1 MITSVF
7 NKSKP
12 INFVIVFFI
21 MLLAFSVANFKP
33 FIDSLSIASFFKK
46 TTLFFVCYFTILIF
60 NFVVVK
66 NSLTKNNHYQ
76 ILLFSL
82 FFLMFPET
90 TINGDILFANVF
102 ILLGLRRL
110 LSLRTQIKIK
120 KKLFDT
126 AVWFAIATFFYFWA
140 ILFFVLIFV
149 TLFLYTDN
157 RIKNWIVPFVGFATI
172 VVISISAS
180 IIFYDGFFEII
191 NVSKAVS
198 YNYNSYNTTKFL
210 IAITLL
216 LSFGVWSSIF
226 FVKLVQKKKK
236 ALKPSFKIIFASVII
251 AFVTVILAPQKNGS
265 EFLFLFVPLSI
276 VMTNYIE
283 SIKEKWFKEVFL
295 SILIVVPLVLL
306 ML

>member
-1 MITSVF
+1 MITSIF

-21 MLLAFSVANFKP
+21 MLLAFSVANLKS
-33 FIDSLSIASFFKK
+33 FIESFSAVSFFKI
-46 TTLFFVCYFTILIF
+46 TTRFCICYFTILIF

-76 ILLFSL
+76 ILLFGL
-82 FFLMFPET
+82 FFLALPET
-90 TINGDILFANVF
+90 TINGNILLANVF

-140 ILFFVLIFV
+140 VLFFVLIFV

-157 RIKNWIVPFVGFATI
+157 RVKNWIVPFVGFATI
-172 VVISISAS
+172 VVILMSAS
-180 IIFYDGFFEII
+180 IIFYDDFFEIMNI
-191 NVSKAVS
+191 STGIS
-198 YNYNSYNTTKFL
+198 YNYNRYNTSKFL

-226 FVKLVQKKKK
+226 YVKLVQKKKK
-236 ALKPSFKIIFASVII
+236 AFKPSFKIIFAALIV
-251 AFVTVILAPQKNGS
+251 AFIVVILALHKNGS
-265 EFLFLFVPLSI
+265 EFLFLFAPLSI

-295 SILIVVPLVLL
+295 SILILVPLVLL

>member
-1 MITSVF
+1 MITSIF

-33 FIDSLSIASFFKK
+33 FIESMSIALFFKK
-46 TTLFFVCYFTILIF
+46 TTWFFICYFTILIF

-76 ILLFSL
+76 ILLFGL
-82 FFLMFPET
+82 FFLMIPET
-90 TINGDILFANVF
+90 TVNGDILFSNIF

-126 AVWFAIATFFYFWA
+126 AIWFAVATFFYFWA
-140 ILFFVLIFV
+140 ILFFILIFI

-157 RIKNWIVPFVGFATI
+157 RIKNWIVPFVGFVTV

-180 IIFYDGFFEII
+180 IIVYNDFFEIMNMTTTI
-191 NVSKAVS
+191 SFNF
-198 YNYNSYNTTKFL
+198 NSYNTPKYL

-226 FVKLVQKKKK
+226 YVKLVQKKKK
-236 ALKPSFKIIFASVII
+236 AFKPSFKIIFAAVII
-251 AFVTVILAPQKNGS
+251 AFVTVIFAPQKDGS
-265 EFLFLFVPLSI
+265 EFLLLFAPLSI

-295 SILIVVPLVLL
+295 SILILVPLVLL

>member
-1 MITSVF
+1 MITSIF

-21 MLLAFSVANFKP
+21 MLLAFSVANLKA
-33 FIDSLSIASFFKK
+33 FIESISIVLFLKK
-46 TTLFFVCYFTILIF
+46 TATFFICYFTILIF

-66 NSLTKNNHYQ
+66 NSLSKNNHYQ

-90 TINGDILFANVF
+90 TINADILFANIF
-102 ILLGLRRL
+102 ILMGLRRL

-126 AVWFAIATFFYFWA
+126 AVWFAVATFFYFWA
-140 ILFFVLIFV
+140 VLFFALIFV

-157 RIKNWIVPFVGFATI
+157 RVKNWIIPFVGFATV

-180 IIFYDGFFEII
+180 IIFYDDFFEII
-191 NVSKAVS
+191 NMSTTIS
-198 YNYNSYNTTKFL
+198 YNYSSYNTPQYL

-216 LSFGVWSSIF
+216 LSFGVWASIF
-226 FVKLVQKKKK
+226 YVKLVQKKKK
-236 ALKPSFKIIFASVII
+236 AFKPSFKIVFAAVII
-251 AFVTVILAPQKNGS
+251 AFVTVILSPQKNGS
-265 EFLFLFVPLSI
+265 EFLFLFAPLSI

-295 SILIVVPLVLL
+295 SILILVPLVLL